1 MATPQPPS
9 AQPQPPPPQSSQ
21 PTPPPDAATAP
32 KTQTPPWL
40 HNSAIGVA
48 ILGPIALLMP
58 PRRVGLQAML
68 LSGGTFWATNV
79 LAYDWTGES
88 MTQRFDRRWQTMFA
102 SGLPE
107 KAKRNQELMR
117 LERERREALLPEA
130 ERRALQEE
138 REKKE
143 AASRGIVSRLWMG
156 SEKEDWRQE
165 RARKEKETLENG
177 EGYGTLIMDQVK
189 EVFSGSKK
197 GEGEQEKEENS
208 KKDDSKK

>member
-1 MATPQPPS
+1 
-9 AQPQPPPPQSSQ
+9 
-21 PTPPPDAATAP
+21 
-32 KTQTPPWL
+32 
-40 HNSAIGVA
+40 
-48 ILGPIALLMP
+48 MP
-58 PRRVGLQAML
+58 PRRMGLQAML

-130 ERRALQEE
+130 ERKTLQEA

-143 AASRGIVSRLWMG
+143 LASRGIISRLWMG
-156 SEKEDWRQE
+156 SEKEDWRKE

-197 GEGEQEKEENS
+197 SEGEGGKEGKSEDDNS
-208 KKDDSKK
+208 KK

>member
-1 MATPQPPS
+1 MATQQPPS
-9 AQPQPPPPQSSQ
+9 AQPSPSQSSET
-21 PTPPPDAATAP
+21 PTNNTAAP
-32 KTQTPPWL
+32 KTETPPWL

-58 PRRVGLQAML
+58 PRRVGLQALL

-88 MTQRFDRRWQTMFA
+88 MTQRFDRRWQTVFTN
-102 SGLPE
+102 GLPE

-130 ERRALQEE
+130 ERKALQEA

-143 AASRGIVSRLWMG
+143 IASRGIVSRLWMG
-156 SEKEDWRQE
+156 DEKEDWRKE

-177 EGYGTLIMDQVK
+177 EGYGTLIMDQVR

-197 GEGEQEKEENS
+197 AEGEEGKEGKSE
-208 KKDDSKK
+208 KDDSKK

>member
-1 MATPQPPS
+1 MATQQPPS
-9 AQPQPPPPQSSQ
+9 AQTPPPQSSQ
-21 PTPPPDAATAP
+21 PTPDSTAAAP
-32 KTQTPPWL
+32 KTQTPEWL

-58 PRRVGLQAML
+58 PRRIGLQAML

-88 MTQRFDRRWQTMFA
+88 MTQRFDRRWQTMFS

-130 ERRALQEE
+130 ERKALQEA
-138 REKKE
+138 RQKKE
-143 AASRGIVSRLWMG
+143 EASRGIVSRLWMG
-156 SEKEDWRQE
+156 SEKEDWREE

-197 GEGEQEKEENS
+197 KEGEDGKEGKSE
-208 KKDDSKK
+208 DDSKK

>member
-1 MATPQPPS
+1 MATQPPPS
-9 AQPQPPPPQSSQ
+9 AQPQPTPPQASQ
-21 PTPPPDAATAP
+21 PTTDNTAAAP

-58 PRRVGLQAML
+58 PRRMGLQAML

-88 MTQRFDRRWQTMFA
+88 MTQRFDRRWQTMFS

-107 KAKRNQELMR
+107 KAKRTQELMR
-117 LERERREALLPEA
+117 LERERREAMLPEA
-130 ERRALQEE
+130 ERKALQEA

-143 AASRGIVSRLWMG
+143 AASRGIVSKLWMG

-197 GEGEQEKEENS
+197 TEGEEGKEGKSE
-208 KKDDSKK
+208 KDDSKK

>member
-1 MATPQPPS
+1 MATQQPPS
-9 AQPQPPPPQSSQ
+9 AQPSPSQSSET
-21 PTPPPDAATAP
+21 PTNNTTAP
-32 KTQTPPWL
+32 KTETPPWL

-58 PRRVGLQAML
+58 PRRVGLQALL

-88 MTQRFDRRWQTMFA
+88 MTQRFDRRWQTVFTN
-102 SGLPE
+102 GLPE

-130 ERRALQEE
+130 ERKALQEA

-143 AASRGIVSRLWMG
+143 IASRGIVSRLWMG
-156 SEKEDWRQE
+156 DEKDDWRKE

-177 EGYGTLIMDQVK
+177 EGYGTLIMDQVR

-197 GEGEQEKEENS
+197 AEGEEGKEGKSE
-208 KKDDSKK
+208 KDDSKK

>member
-1 MATPQPPS
+1 MATQQPPS
-9 AQPQPPPPQSSQ
+9 AQPPPPPQSSQ
-21 PTPPPDAATAP
+21 PTTDNTAAAP
-32 KTQTPPWL
+32 KTQTPQWL

-130 ERRALQEE
+130 ERRALQEA

-156 SEKEDWRQE
+156 GEKEDWRAE

-197 GEGEQEKEENS
+197 REDEEKEGKSE
-208 KKDDSKK
+208 KDDNKK

>member
-1 MATPQPPS
+1 MATQQPPS
-9 AQPQPPPPQSSQ
+9 AQLPPPQPPQT
-21 PTPPPDAATAP
+21 PTDNAAAAP
-32 KTQTPPWL
+32 KTQTPPWI
-40 HNSAIGVA
+40 HNSAIAAA

-107 KAKRNQELMR
+107 KARRNQELMR

-130 ERRALQEE
+130 ERKSLQEA

-143 AASRGIVSRLWMG
+143 AASRGIVSRIWMG
-156 SEKEDWRQE
+156 DEKEDWRKE
-165 RARKEKETLENG
+165 RAKKEKEILENG

-189 EVFSGSKK
+189 EVFSSSKK
-197 GEGEQEKEENS
+197 GEGEEGKEGKSEKEN
-208 KKDDSKK
+208 KK

>member
-1 MATPQPPS
+1 
-9 AQPQPPPPQSSQ
+9 
-21 PTPPPDAATAP
+21 
-32 KTQTPPWL
+32 
-40 HNSAIGVA
+40 
-48 ILGPIALLMP
+48 MP

-88 MTQRFDRRWQTMFA
+88 MTQRFDRRWQTMFS

-107 KAKRNQELMR
+107 KARRNQELMR

-130 ERRALQEE
+130 ERRALQEA

-143 AASRGIVSRLWMG
+143 MASRGIVSRLWMG
-156 SEKEDWRQE
+156 SEKEDWREE

-197 GEGEQEKEENS
+197 SEGKEGKEGKS
-208 KKDDSKK
+208 EDDDSKK

>member
-1 MATPQPPS
+1 M
-9 AQPQPPPPQSSQ
+9 
-21 PTPPPDAATAP
+21 
-32 KTQTPPWL
+32 

-48 ILGPIALLMP
+48 ILGPIAMFMP
-58 PRRVGLQAML
+58 PRRMGLQAML

-88 MTQRFDRRWQTMFA
+88 MTQRFDRRCETMFS

-130 ERRALQEE
+130 ERKALQEA

-143 AASRGIVSRLWMG
+143 IASRGIISKLWMG
-156 SEKEDWRQE
+156 SEKEDWRAE

-197 GEGEQEKEENS
+197 SEGDGGKEGKSEDDRN
-208 KKDDSKK
+208 KK

>member
-1 MATPQPPS
+1 MATQQPPS
-9 AQPQPPPPQSSQ
+9 AQTPPPQSSQ
-21 PTPPPDAATAP
+21 PTTDNTAAAP
-32 KTQTPPWL
+32 KTQTPQWL

-130 ERRALQEE
+130 ERKALQEA

-156 SEKEDWRQE
+156 GEKEDWREE

-197 GEGEQEKEENS
+197 GAGEEGKEGKSE
-208 KKDDSKK
+208 KDDSKK

>member
-1 MATPQPPS
+1 MATQQPPS
-9 AQPQPPPPQSSQ
+9 AQTPPPQASQ
-21 PTPPPDAATAP
+21 PTPDTAAAP
-32 KTQTPPWL
+32 KTQTPEWL

-58 PRRVGLQAML
+58 PRRIGLQAML

-88 MTQRFDRRWQTMFA
+88 MTQRFDRRWQTMFS

-130 ERRALQEE
+130 ERLALQEA
-138 REKKE
+138 RQKKE
-143 AASRGIVSRLWMG
+143 EASRGIVSRLWMG
-156 SEKEDWRQE
+156 GEKEDWRQE

-197 GEGEQEKEENS
+197 NEGEDGKEGNS
-208 KKDDSKK
+208 EKDDSKK

>member
-1 MATPQPPS
+1 MATQQPPS
-9 AQPQPPPPQSSQ
+9 AQLPPPPPQSPQS
-21 PTPPPDAATAP
+21 PPNNTAAAP
-32 KTQTPPWL
+32 KTQTPPWI

-48 ILGPIALLMP
+48 ILGPIALFMP
-58 PRRVGLQAML
+58 PRRMGLQAML

-130 ERRALQEE
+130 ERMALQEA

-143 AASRGIVSRLWMG
+143 MASRGAISRLWMG
-156 SEKEDWRQE
+156 GEKEDWRAE
-165 RARKEKETLENG
+165 RARKEKETLQNG

-197 GEGEQEKEENS
+197 GQDEEGKEDKTGEG
-208 KKDDSKK
+208 DSRK